1 MWELIQELNIVQ
13 WALIIGGIVLIY
25 PIVFKADKSN
35 PVPVIPK
42 PPLPQPSPIPSPI
55 DLDSDLVDIVETWAM
70 LRSKC
75 QKANLDEA
83 EAKLLEVFPLLVK
96 SVLIE

>member
-25 PIVFKADKSN
+25 PVFFKTDERST
-35 PVPVIPK
+35 VPVVPK
-42 PPLPQPSPIPSPI
+42 PLPQPKPIPSPI
-55 DLDSDLVDIVETWAM
+55 DLDSDFVNVVETWAI

-75 QKANLDEA
+75 QKTNLDEA

-96 SVLIE
+96 QENIE

>member
-25 PIVFKADKSN
+25 PVVFKADERS

-42 PPLPQPSPIPSPI
+42 PPLPQPKPMPSPI
-55 DLDSDLVDIVETWAM
+55 DLDSDLVNIVETWAI

-75 QKANLDEA
+75 QKTNLDEA

-96 SVLIE
+96 QENIE